1 MDNNKELRQALATH
15 LDLLKRNRE
24 AVPLEVLK
32 TKYKKPYDK
41 LKQDISA
48 AASEYVKAVT
58 LEGIKIRM
66 DFMEEAAQVING
78 AIQQSGLLKQVSKAA
93 FKRQDMEEIDALA
106 LELKN
111 RIQEALKPFYKRHLR
126 LYLSPECFED
136 PPKEPEI
143 YNEATGC
150 VLRGGEWVPLDARNG
165 ILLPYPEEQKNTAA

>member
-1 MDNNKELRQALATH
+1 MDKQELRQTLAAH
-15 LDLLKRNRE
+15 LDTLKRNRE
-24 AVPLEVLK
+24 AAVPLEVLK

-66 DFMEEAAQVING
+66 DLMEEAEQVING

-106 LELKN
+106 LELKK
-111 RIQEALKPFYKRHLR
+111 RIQEALQPFYERHLR
-126 LYLSPECFED
+126 LYLAPECFD
-136 PPKEPEI
+136 GQPREPEI
-143 YNEATGC
+143 YNEVTGC
-150 VLRGGEWVPLDARNG
+150 ALREGKWVPVDTRNG
-165 ILLPYPEEQKNTAA
+165 ILVPYPREGKNTAA